1 MYVSVTRAKGSP
13 DQPFEIAAIAGEEML
28 RWLRGIDGFDGLLML
43 TNEEAATT
51 LVLTFW
57 ENRAVAE
64 RHRAARM
71 QFRDRI
77 SATVNVNVEE
87 TSDYEISF
95 AELGPRLRR
104 LQR

>member
-1 MYVSVTRAKGSP
+1 VYVSVTRTKGLP

-28 RWLRGIDGFDGLLML
+28 RWLRGIEGFDGLLML
-43 TNEEAATT
+43 TNEAAATS

-57 ENRAVAE
+57 ESRAVAE
-64 RHRAARM
+64 QHRAARM

-77 SATVNVNVEE
+77 SAAVNVNVEE
-87 TSDYEISF
+87 TSDFEISF
-95 AELGPRLRR
+95 ADLGPRLNA